1 MKDYLKVAGQIALGV
16 VAGSV
21 MNGVVN
27 KVVDVTKKAVVK
39 VKKEKSHN

>member
-1 MKDYLKVAGQIALGV
+1 MKDGIKVAGQVALGV

-27 KVVDVTKKAVVK
+27 KLVDVAKKAVK
-39 VKKEKSHN
+39 AKKEKSHN